1 MRRAAATV
9 ALAALA
15 GLGIWLWQAQLPGP
29 VSAIP
34 ARSVFT
40 TQQIQRAMSY
50 RDAQYVLALI
60 GLLIPPLVAWL
71 LAWYGGDRLA
81 LGKAA
86 AVRVATASFL
96 VAAITT
102 GVVLPI
108 GYITHVRARN
118 RGLDLQ
124 STAAWLETALIT
136 LLVSS
141 LVVGVVYTAAWAIA
155 RRSARPW
162 LAVGIAAWVGVAVV
176 TLLQPLLWD
185 PLLLSTSP
193 LPNGRAAALVHRLEV
208 RMGVHP
214 ASVTVAQAGSKT
226 TEENAFVDGV
236 GPTQRVVIYDTAL
249 RNMSAPQLRALV
261 AHEFGHIQ
269 RRHTLKGVLW
279 FGVLALPALWLVWR
293 LLEPLARRRYG
304 DGLLDPRATALVLA
318 GVLTAAA
325 ILTPVENLISRR
337 DEAEADWAGL
347 RATRDGPGMV
357 SLERR
362 LALTNLSNP
371 LPPLWAVWT
380 LFNHPPVMDRIE
392 VGRSYPSG
400 SGPKASSASSPRS
413 NSGRLLMPSRVR
425 HLE

>member
-15 GLGIWLWQAQLPGP
+15 GLGIWLWQAQLPGA

-60 GLLIPPLVAWL
+60 GLLVPPLVAWL
-71 LAWYGGDRLA
+71 LAWRGGDRLA

-96 VAAITT
+96 VAAITMGWCCRSGT
-102 GVVLPI
+102 SP
-108 GYITHVRARN
+108 TCAHEN

-124 STAAWLETALIT
+124 STSAWLETALIT

-193 LPNGRAAALVHRLEV
+193 LPNGPAAALVHRLEV

-214 ASVTVAQAGSKT
+214 ASVTVAHTGSKT

-279 FGVLALPALWLVWR
+279 FGVLALPALWLIWR

-400 SGPKASSASSPRS
+400 GGPKASSASSPRS

>member
-15 GLGIWLWQAQLPGP
+15 GLGIWLWQAQLPGAVP
-29 VSAIP
+29 AISAH
-34 ARSVFT
+34 SVFT
-40 TQQIQRAMSY
+40 SQQIRRAMSY
-50 RDAQYVLALI
+50 RDAQYVLVLI
-60 GLLIPPLVAWL
+60 GLLIPPAVAWM
-71 LAWYGGDRLA
+71 LAWHGGDRLA

-96 VAAITT
+96 VAAITM

-124 STAAWLETALIT
+124 STAGWLETALIT

-141 LVVGVVYTAAWAIA
+141 VVVGVVYTAAWAIA

-162 LAVGIAAWVGVAVV
+162 LAVGIAAWVAVAMV
-176 TLLQPLLWD
+176 TLLQPVLWD
-185 PLLLSTSP
+185 PLLLSTRA
-193 LPNGRAAALVHRLEV
+193 LPGGRAAALVHQLEV

-249 RNMSAPQLRALV
+249 RNMSPPQLRALV

-347 RATRDGPGMV
+347 RATRDGAGMV
-357 SLERR
+357 SLQRR

-380 LFNHPPVMDRIE
+380 EFDHPPVMERIE
-392 VGRSYPSG
+392 VGRGYPSG
-400 SGPKASSASSPRS
+400 GGPKASSASSPRS